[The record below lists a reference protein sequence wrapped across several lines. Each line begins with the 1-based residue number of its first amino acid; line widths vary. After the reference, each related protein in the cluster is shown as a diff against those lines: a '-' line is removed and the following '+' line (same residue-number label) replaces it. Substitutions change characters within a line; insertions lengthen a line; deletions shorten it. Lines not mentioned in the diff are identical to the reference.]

1 MASQD
6 DILTAHKNLAIAM
19 NKQAEISSAL
29 AGNSV
34 AYAISVPTVLTP
46 VQRLVSITLITAGSA
61 NGMIYDTNILGKT
74 TAPIGI
80 IPSGGSAPTAPIAFG
95 IPISYG
101 IYIVPGTGQQIS
113 VNYSRSTTP
122 VTNSVI

>member
-1 MASQD
+1 MASND
-6 DILTAHKNLAIAM
+6 DILTAHKNFAIALA
-19 NKQAEISSAL
+19 KQAEISSAL

-34 AYAISVPTVLTP
+34 AYALSVPTVITP
-46 VQRLVSITLITAGSA
+46 AQRLVSITLITVGSA

-80 IPSGGSAPTAPIAFG
+80 IPSGASAPTAPIAFG

-113 VNYSRSTTP
+113 VNYSRSTMP
-122 VTNSVI
+122 VTTVI